1 MEKALLAFGRGI
13 CEEWTRPALD
23 LGRSQQHS
31 LLSGQLPGRA
41 FGVPDLVHQEGLEPS
56 TYRLEGGCS
65 IRLSYWCIGWVHER
79 RVRTRR
85 SCRPGAGDGI
95 RTRDIQLGRL
105 SLYQLSYSRTPRRL
119 GWFDSNPRPAAPE

>member
-79 RVRTRR
+79 RVLG
-85 SCRPGAGDGI
+85 PGARAGLERETGFEPA
-95 RTRDIQLGRL
+95 TY
-105 SLYQLSYSRTPRRL
+105 SLEGCRST
-119 GWFDSNPRPAAPE
+119 N